1 MSWYM
6 RGGVSVNDLMFLYT
20 AEDRFIIYGIIKDN
34 LELTKTAQMP
44 LI

>member
-1 MSWYM
+1 M
-6 RGGVSVNDLMFLYT
+6 RGGISVNDLMFRYT
-20 AEDRFIIYGIIKDN
+20 ADDRAIIYNIIKDN